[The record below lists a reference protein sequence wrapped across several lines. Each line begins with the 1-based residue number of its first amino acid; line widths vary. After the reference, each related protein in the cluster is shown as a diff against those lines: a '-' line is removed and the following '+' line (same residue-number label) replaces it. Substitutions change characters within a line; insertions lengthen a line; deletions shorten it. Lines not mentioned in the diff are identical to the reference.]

1 MNERPISAWAP
12 SSISALRAFEAA
24 ARCLNFTAAGAE
36 LGLTQS
42 AVSHSIREIESR
54 LGVMLFRRDGRRL
67 DLTEAG
73 KRYEPY
79 IREALATLRAGDL
92 AIADTD
98 RREKI
103 LTVSVSP
110 SFAAKWLGPRIGGFA
125 LRHPDLDLRLSA
137 TAQHIDFADN
147 GIDVAIRHGAGD
159 WPSLECVK
167 LCDERWLPVCAPE
180 LAARVKR
187 PADIL
192 QLPLIHHRD
201 RSAWRQWAEFEGLEP
216 KKALS
221 RGVTFS
227 DMSLAIDAAVAGQ
240 GAALARSALAAR
252 DLIGGRLVCVSRKTQ
267 PADIAYW
274 IVRPKDRSRP
284 RKLIRF
290 MSWLR
295 AEAEADEKALALLLD

>member
-1 MNERPISAWAP
+1 MDMQTINAWVP

-24 ARCLNFTAAGAE
+24 ARLLSFTKAGAE
-36 LGLTQS
+36 IGVTQS
-42 AVSHSIREIESR
+42 AISHSVREIEGR
-54 LGVMLFRRDGRRL
+54 LGVMLFRRDGKRL

-73 KRYEPY
+73 ARYAPY
-79 IREALATLRAGDL
+79 VRDALAKLRAGDL
-92 AIADTD
+92 AISDPG

-147 GIDVAIRHGAGD
+147 DIDLAIRHGAGE
-159 WPSLECVK
+159 WPALECVK
-167 LCDERWLPVCAPE
+167 LCDENWLPVCAPD

-187 PADIL
+187 PEDIL

-201 RSAWRQWAEFEGLEP
+201 RSAWRQWAELEGLEP

-240 GAALARSALAAR
+240 GVALARSALAAR
-252 DLIGGRLVCVSRKTQ
+252 DLIGGRLVCVSTSARR
-267 PADIAYW
+267 ADIAYW

-284 RKLIRF
+284 QKMIRF

-295 AEAEADEKALALLLD
+295 AEAEADRKALASLLD